1 MHVDFCE
8 AGTGQSVILLHS
20 TVSGNRQWRR
30 LVDILKDHHRVIAPN
45 LIGYGS
51 TTSWSGDTLQTLKD
65 QAEIVRQ
72 FIPNDDTKISM
83 VGHSFGGSV
92 AMMAAKIFARNID
105 KLILIEP
112 NPNYLLRDMGRHSDF
127 AEVSAMRD
135 CIKINGEKNTWDVAA
150 AIFTTYFNRDGAWEA
165 MDDSRKELVV
175 NALKP
180 NFHEWDAVMNESTS
194 IEEWEKHL
202 PKETTVLSCKK
213 TINSSSG
220 IVKLFRS
227 NMPDWSFIE
236 YEEGGHM
243 APLTQPQIVNP
254 IIKDILS
261 G

>member
-1 MHVDFCE
+1 MHVDFFE

-51 TTSWSGDTLQTLKD
+51 TTKWSGDTLQTLKD

-72 FIPNDDTKISM
+72 FIPNDDTKISI

-127 AEVSAMRD
+127 AEVLAMR
-135 CIKINGEKNTWDVAA
+135 
-150 AIFTTYFNRDGAWEA
+150 R
-165 MDDSRKELVV
+165 RELVI

-194 IEEWEKHL
+194 TEEWKKHL

-243 APLTQPQIVNP
+243 APLTHPQIVNP
-254 IIKDILS
+254 IIRDILS

>member
-1 MHVDFCE
+1 MHVDFFE
-8 AGTGQSVILLHS
+8 AGRGQSVILLHS

-30 LVDILKDHHRVIAPN
+30 LVDILKDHHHVIAPN

-92 AMMAAKIFARNID
+92 AMMAAKMFVGNID

-127 AEVSAMRD
+127 AEVLGMRD

-150 AIFTTYFNRDGAWEA
+150 AIFTNYFNRDGAWES
-165 MDDSRKELVV
+165 MDDRRKELVV

-194 IEEWEKHL
+194 LEEWKKHL

-220 IVKLFRS
+220 IVKLLRS
-227 NMPDWSFIE
+227 NMLDWSFIE
-236 YEEGGHM
+236 YDEGGHM
-243 APLTQPQIVNP
+243 APLTHPQIVNP

>member
-1 MHVDFCE
+1 MDVDFYE

-30 LVDILKDHHRVIAPN
+30 LVDLLKDQYCVIAPN

-51 TTSWSGDTLQTLKD
+51 TTKWSGDTLQKLKD
-65 QAEIVRQ
+65 QAEVVRQ
-72 FIPNDDTKISM
+72 FIPNDDEKISL

-92 AMMAAKIFARNID
+92 AMMAAKIFSRNID

-112 NPNYLLRDMGRHSDF
+112 NPNYLLKGIGRHADF

-135 CIKINGEKNTWDVAA
+135 CIKINAKKNTWHIAA
-150 AIFTTYFNRDGAWEA
+150 AIFTNFFNSDDAWEA
-165 MDDSRKELVV
+165 MDDNRKELVI

-194 IEEWEKHL
+194 IEEWKKHL

-213 TINSSSG
+213 TIN
-220 IVKLFRS
+220 
-227 NMPDWSFIE
+227 
-236 YEEGGHM
+236 
-243 APLTQPQIVNP
+243 
-254 IIKDILS
+254 
-261 G
+261 